1 MKEELYKELDE
12 LQDLIAK
19 EIKKINAKGDLTPVE
34 LKNATDAMCLLDK
47 IQKIQND
54 SDYSNTSVSY
64 GRMRNVN
71 TGRYMSRGP
80 RDYSHHSI
88 HDRMIAAL
96 EELMDKA
103 ESDYDRE
110 VISNG
115 IRMIRQYE
123 Y

>member
-1 MKEELYKELDE
+1 MKEELYKELDD
-12 LQDLIAK
+12 LQDLVAK
-19 EIKKINAKGDLTPVE
+19 EIKKINTKGDLTPVE

-54 SDYSNTSVSY
+54 GDYSNTNVSY
-64 GRMRNVN
+64 RRMRNMN
-71 TGRYMSRGP
+71 TGRYMEHRSN
-80 RDYSHHSI
+80 DYSHHSI

-96 EELMDKA
+96 EELMDRA